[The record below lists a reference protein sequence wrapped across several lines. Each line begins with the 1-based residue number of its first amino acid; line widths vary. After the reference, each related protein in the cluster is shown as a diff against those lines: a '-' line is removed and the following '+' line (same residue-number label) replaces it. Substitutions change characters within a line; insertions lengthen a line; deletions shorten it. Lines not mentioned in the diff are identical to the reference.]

1 MELSRSSK
9 GRLCLTGL
17 VLIVSLQFT
26 CGRPKSPCVDQPL
39 EYREEVA
46 NVVISGTVKEIMP
59 DANGKNMYKSEV
71 EIKRVFK
78 GDNVVNAHVN
88 FEDPVTHRKMLM
100 IKGFGDESICDSEV
114 RKFDTRIFLLDDGAN
129 GDLKLNSSIVRISL
143 RNLEHMDALV
153 KDIPYKKPD
162 LPKKSPCET
171 NFCAFG
177 AKCMVNSTSGTHYCK
192 CDTSCDDIFA
202 PVCGTD
208 KVTYI
213 NECHLN
219 RESCRTKRRIKVK
232 VQGQCGKKNPCEDH
246 PCNFGAICVPSLD
259 GTSHRCTCQNRCDSY
274 GDNVGSTP
282 VCGNN
287 GVDYKNMCELER
299 AACTSMKE
307 IRVKYFGKCDPCEG
321 FPCENP
327 KVCHLDKQR
336 KPTCRC
342 NIQCSNDFE
351 PVCATNGRTYS
362 NECLLRREACKARKN
377 INILYGGEC
386 TPGINII
393 SPGPVQ
399 DDYKKDVKNPCDKIR
414 CGAEEECSVDREG
427 HASCVCPPPCQPVVR
442 QVCGNDSTTYDSE
455 CELRRQSCAQ
465 KVYVVVA
472 HTGPCGHDIPC
483 RTFRCDYGAVCVVRH
498 GQPSC
503 QCPSCN
509 EDFDPVCG
517 EDGITY
523 NNECKLR
530 QEKCQHRV
538 NIRIKHKGPCNG
550 CENVKCDFH
559 AVCNSDG
566 HRAECVCIEK
576 CTDVTDPV
584 CGDDGNTYKNECLMK
599 VTSCRYRKFISK
611 ASGGKCSRCAGQVCR
626 FGSSC
631 ENGVCVCPILCET
644 THKPICANNGQT
656 YVNRCDMRRAAC
668 AQNME
673 LDVDH
678 EGECPDHSG
687 SGDEGSGDFMEK
699 CDETTCRF
707 GGVCTAAWDGFF
719 TCECNFNCEALRSP
733 VCGSD
738 GKSYPNRC
746 QMEYESCQQQ
756 KEILIQDSDNCDDFG
771 PEEPCDGNMP
781 LVNEATGMDYNCSSG
796 RDKCPAGSYC
806 HQSLT
811 FSKCC
816 GEEKSISQCSD
827 TQYGCCS
834 DNLTPSP
841 DYGGHGCP
849 EYCHCNK
856 MGSYKTTCHP
866 VTRQCSCKP
875 GVGGVRCDRCLP
887 GYWGMHL
894 IEQKGNVGCIPCNCN
909 MRGAVREDCTQMSG
923 RCMCRPNISGMK
935 CNLCLDKK
943 LLGPLGCEVSRQP
956 TSCAELNCQ
965 FGSICKEKNGQLF
978 CDCSHFCSGYDDEV
992 GKSVCGSDGN
1002 NFPSECRL
1010 RQFGCQMQQDIHIQ
1024 YYGHCRAAP
1033 SIRTTT
1039 PMPSTTRSRK
1049 TTRHI
1054 TGPIPPE
1061 VDEAE
1066 AGTDQPSTPE
1076 VEKTACGLMG
1086 KIDDLCLEDYNC
1098 CVNNSRCQLGLCTC
1112 FQGYVPSVDN
1122 RQCIEVVRSDPIKTE
1137 DIDNA
1142 CMHSPCEN
1150 GGECELDD
1158 SLGYRCVCPLGKTGP
1173 LCKEDNA
1180 FSVPS
1185 FSGKSYLKVP
1195 RIRKANKNLNIEV
1208 VFQTL
1213 NKDGILL
1220 FNSQNKNGS
1229 GDFISL
1235 AIKDG
1240 FIEFR
1245 YNLGGGESTVR
1256 SKTMVTLKKSHR
1268 VVIKRR
1274 GENAI
1279 LIMDN
1284 EDPVSGASDH
1294 THTSLN
1300 LGDPLF
1306 IGFVPNALPDV
1317 YNRIGVSL
1325 GLVGCIHVLKA
1336 GNEGNLRNY
1345 NLEYPNRN
1353 TDIADGADIG
1363 ECGNNPCKSMPCQNE
1378 GACIMQDQRNYKCL
1392 CREGFTGLL
1401 CEILV
1406 DPCASQPCQYGGT
1419 CITMGND
1426 VGYECLCTEGRSGT
1440 RCEKESLKRV
1450 FVPQFSGDAY
1460 MELPLEDNVGKQL
1473 TIEVWFKAF
1482 KPNGVILF
1490 ATQFNGGKGDFISLN
1505 MVKRKLQFR
1514 FSLGDRPAKL
1524 ETNNHI
1530 HLNKWHRVVIT
1541 RLNENGQMTLD
1552 KRPTVKGKAPGTMK
1566 ELNLGRPLYIGGY
1579 KGESSL
1585 PAGAEI
1591 TANFSGAIQR
1601 ITINGK
1607 TIDSLME
1614 SAEEMRNIEEYA
1626 GAPCNMNP
1634 CMNGG
1639 VCIPK
1644 LNDADCR
1651 CPLEFMGERC
1661 EKRAEHVDKDQPV
1674 KFDGNTYLQYPNE
1687 KTQKSQAQR
1696 INNIKIKFRTKE
1708 RNGLIAFQNKGTSVM
1723 GDYLAVAVVN
1733 EHVELS
1739 FNLGKQSEKN
1749 LFKIRST
1756 VPVSDGNWHMITAIR
1771 ELSEGRLQVDSET
1784 MLSSMSGAGASQ
1796 LDTDGNLWIGGKPDL
1811 PWGLPPEYYS
1821 GFTGCIDEVMINR
1834 VDLHLVEDRETHSS
1848 TIAFCS

>member
-1 MELSRSSK
+1 MEFTQSGK
-9 GRLCLTGL
+9 GGLCLTGL
-17 VLIVSLQFT
+17 ILILSLQFT
-26 CGRPKSPCVDQPL
+26 CGRPKSPCVEQPL

-46 NVVISGTVKEIMP
+46 NVVISGTVKDIMP
-59 DANGKNMYKSEV
+59 DANGKNMYKSEIEV
-71 EIKRVFK
+71 KRVFK
-78 GDNVVNAHVN
+78 GDNIVNAHVN
-88 FEDPVTHRKMLM
+88 FEDPVTHHKMLM
-100 IKGFGDESICDSEV
+100 IEGFGDEGICDSNV
-114 RKFDTRIFLLDDGAN
+114 RKFDTRIFLLNKGSN

-143 RNLEHMDALV
+143 RNLEHTDAVV
-153 KDIPYKKPD
+153 KDIPYKKPE

-177 AKCMVNSTSGTHYCK
+177 AHCMVNSTSGTHYCK
-192 CDTSCDDIFA
+192 CDTSCDDLFA

-208 KVTYI
+208 DVSYI
-213 NECHLN
+213 NECYLK
-219 RESCRTKRRIKVK
+219 RESCLSKRRIKVK
-232 VQGQCGKKNPCEDH
+232 LQGN
-246 PCNFGAICVPSLD
+246 
-259 GTSHRCTCQNRCDSY
+259 
-274 GDNVGSTP
+274 
-282 VCGNN
+282 
-287 GVDYKNMCELER
+287 
-299 AACTSMKE
+299 
-307 IRVKYFGKCDPCEG
+307 CDPCEG
-321 FPCENP
+321 FRCEEP
-327 KVCHLDKQR
+327 EVCHLDKQR
-336 KPTCRC
+336 KPICRC
-342 NIQCSNDFE
+342 NFQCADVFE

-362 NECLLRREACKARKN
+362 NKCLLRREACKARKD
-377 INILYGGEC
+377 IDVLYSGEC
-386 TPGINII
+386 TPGINVI
-393 SPGPVQ
+393 SPGAVQ
-399 DDYKKDVKNPCDKIR
+399 DEYKTDVTNPCDKIR
-414 CGAEEECSVDREG
+414 CGDEEECSVDRQG
-427 HASCVCPPPCQPVVR
+427 RASCVCPPPCQPVVR

-465 KVYVVVA
+465 KVYVVVV

-483 RTFRCDYGAVCVVRH
+483 RSFRCDYGAMCVVRH

-530 QEKCQHRV
+530 QEKCQHRI

-566 HRAECVCIEK
+566 RRAECVCIEK
-576 CTDVTDPV
+576 CTDVRDPV
-584 CGDDGNTYKNECLMK
+584 CGDDGITYKNECLMK

-611 ASGGKCSRCAGQVCR
+611 ASGGECGRCSGKVCR
-626 FGSSC
+626 FGANC
-631 ENGVCVCPILCET
+631 ENGACVCPILCET
-644 THKPICANNGQT
+644 THKPICATNGQT
-656 YVNRCDMRRAAC
+656 YVNRCDMKRAAC

-687 SGDEGSGDFMEK
+687 SGDE
-699 CDETTCRF
+699 
-707 GGVCTAAWDGFF
+707 
-719 TCECNFNCEALRSP
+719 
-733 VCGSD
+733 
-738 GKSYPNRC
+738 
-746 QMEYESCQQQ
+746 
-756 KEILIQDSDNCDDFG
+756 
-771 PEEPCDGNMP
+771 
-781 LVNEATGMDYNCSSG
+781 
-796 RDKCPAGSYC
+796 
-806 HQSLT
+806 
-811 FSKCC
+811 
-816 GEEKSISQCSD
+816 
-827 TQYGCCS
+827 
-834 DNLTPSP
+834 
-841 DYGGHGCP
+841 
-849 EYCHCNK
+849 YCHCNK
-856 MGSYKTTCHP
+856 MGSYKTTCDP
-866 VTRQCSCKP
+866 VSRQCSCKP
-875 GVGGVRCDRCLP
+875 GVGGLRCDRCLP
-887 GYWGMHL
+887 GYWGMQL
-894 IEQKGNVGCIPCNCN
+894 IEEKGNVGCIPCNCN
-909 MRGAVREDCTQMSG
+909 MRGAVREDCVQMSG

-943 LLGPLGCEVSRQP
+943 LLGPLGCIAQTPPR
-956 TSCAELNCQ
+956 SCAELDCQ
-965 FGSICKEKNGQLF
+965 FGSICKEKNGELF
-978 CDCSHFCSGYDDEV
+978 CDCSHFCSGYDDEI

-1002 NFPSECRL
+1002 NFPSECQL
-1010 RQFGCQMQQDIHIQ
+1010 RQFGCQMQQEIHIQ

-1054 TGPIPPE
+1054 TGPIPPDVE
-1061 VDEAE
+1061 DVDT
-1066 AGTDQPSTPE
+1066 AGTDQPSIPE
-1076 VEKTACGLMG
+1076 VETACGLMG
-1086 KIDDLCLEDYNC
+1086 KIDDLCLEDSNC
-1098 CVNNSRCQLGLCTC
+1098 CVNNSRCRLGLCTC
-1112 FQGYVPSVDN
+1112 FQGYVPSIDN
-1122 RQCIEVVRSDPIKTE
+1122 RQCIEVFRTDSIKTE

-1185 FSGKSYLKVP
+1185 FSGKSYLRVP

-1240 FIEFR
+1240 FVEFR
-1245 YNLGGGESTVR
+1245 YNLGGGESTIR
-1256 SKTMVTLKKSHR
+1256 SKTLVTLKKSHR

-1274 GENAI
+1274 GENGI

-1306 IGFVPNALPDV
+1306 VGYVPNALPDV
-1317 YNRIGVSL
+1317 YKRIGVSL

-1336 GNEGNLRNY
+1336 GNEGNLRDY

-1363 ECGNNPCKSMPCQNE
+1363 ECGNNPCKSMPCLNE
-1378 GACIMQDQRNYKCL
+1378 GACMMQDQRNYQCL

-1450 FVPQFSGDAY
+1450 FVPQFAGDAY

-1482 KPNGVILF
+1482 KPNGMILF

-1524 ETNNHI
+1524 ETSNHI

-1552 KRPTVKGKAPGTMK
+1552 KRPTVRGKAPGTMK

-1591 TANFSGAIQR
+1591 SANFSGAIQR

-1674 KFDGNTYLQYPNE
+1674 KFDGNTYLQYQNE

-1696 INNIKIKFRTKE
+1696 NNNIKIKFRTKE

-1733 EHVELS
+1733 EHVEFS

-1756 VPVSDGNWHMITAIR
+1756 VAVSDGKWHMLTAIR
-1771 ELSEGRLQVDSET
+1771 ELSEGRLQVDDET
-1784 MLSSMSGAGASQ
+1784 MMSSMSGVGASQ

-1821 GFTGCIDEVMINR
+1821 GFTGCIDEVIINR
-1834 VDLHLVEDRETHSS
+1834 VGLHLVEDRESHSS

>member
-1 MELSRSSK
+1 MEFTQSGK
-9 GRLCLTGL
+9 GGLCLTGL
-17 VLIVSLQFT
+17 ILILSLQFT
-26 CGRPKSPCVDQPL
+26 CGRPKSPCVEQPL

-46 NVVISGTVKEIMP
+46 NVVISGTVKDIMP
-59 DANGKNMYKSEV
+59 DANGKNMYKSEIEV
-71 EIKRVFK
+71 KRVFK
-78 GDNVVNAHVN
+78 GDNIVNAHVN
-88 FEDPVTHRKMLM
+88 FEDPVTHHKMLM
-100 IKGFGDESICDSEV
+100 IEGFGDEGICDSNV
-114 RKFDTRIFLLDDGAN
+114 RKFDTRIFLLNKGSN

-143 RNLEHMDALV
+143 RNLEHTDAVV
-153 KDIPYKKPD
+153 KDIPYKKPE

-177 AKCMVNSTSGTHYCK
+177 AHCMVNSTSGTHYCK
-192 CDTSCDDIFA
+192 CDTSCDDLFA

-208 KVTYI
+208 DVSYI
-213 NECHLN
+213 NECYLK
-219 RESCRTKRRIKVK
+219 RESCLSKRRIKVK
-232 VQGQCGKKNPCEDH
+232 LQGN
-246 PCNFGAICVPSLD
+246 
-259 GTSHRCTCQNRCDSY
+259 
-274 GDNVGSTP
+274 
-282 VCGNN
+282 
-287 GVDYKNMCELER
+287 
-299 AACTSMKE
+299 
-307 IRVKYFGKCDPCEG
+307 CDPCEG
-321 FPCENP
+321 FRCEEP
-327 KVCHLDKQR
+327 EVCHLDKQR
-336 KPTCRC
+336 KPICRC
-342 NIQCSNDFE
+342 NFQCADVFE

-362 NECLLRREACKARKN
+362 NKCLLRREACKARKD
-377 INILYGGEC
+377 IDVLYSGEC
-386 TPGINII
+386 TPGINVI
-393 SPGPVQ
+393 SPGAVQ
-399 DDYKKDVKNPCDKIR
+399 DEYKTDVTNPCDKIR
-414 CGAEEECSVDREG
+414 CGDEEECSVDRQG
-427 HASCVCPPPCQPVVR
+427 RASCVCPPPCQPVVR

-465 KVYVVVA
+465 KVYVVVV

-483 RTFRCDYGAVCVVRH
+483 RSFRCDYGAMCVVRH

-530 QEKCQHRV
+530 QEKCQHRI

-566 HRAECVCIEK
+566 RRAECVCIEK
-576 CTDVTDPV
+576 CTDVRDPV
-584 CGDDGNTYKNECLMK
+584 CGDDGITYKNECLMK

-611 ASGGKCSRCAGQVCR
+611 ASGGECGRCSGKVCR
-626 FGSSC
+626 FGANC
-631 ENGVCVCPILCET
+631 ENGACVCPILCET
-644 THKPICANNGQT
+644 THKPICATNGQT
-656 YVNRCDMRRAAC
+656 YVNRCDMKRAAC

-687 SGDEGSGDFMEK
+687 S
-699 CDETTCRF
+699 
-707 GGVCTAAWDGFF
+707 
-719 TCECNFNCEALRSP
+719 
-733 VCGSD
+733 
-738 GKSYPNRC
+738 
-746 QMEYESCQQQ
+746 
-756 KEILIQDSDNCDDFG
+756 
-771 PEEPCDGNMP
+771 
-781 LVNEATGMDYNCSSG
+781 
-796 RDKCPAGSYC
+796 
-806 HQSLT
+806 
-811 FSKCC
+811 
-816 GEEKSISQCSD
+816 
-827 TQYGCCS
+827 
-834 DNLTPSP
+834 
-841 DYGGHGCP
+841 

-856 MGSYKTTCHP
+856 MGSYKTTCDP
-866 VTRQCSCKP
+866 VSRQCSCKP
-875 GVGGVRCDRCLP
+875 GVGGLRCDRCLP
-887 GYWGMHL
+887 GYWGMQL
-894 IEQKGNVGCIPCNCN
+894 IEEKGNVGCIPCNCN
-909 MRGAVREDCTQMSG
+909 MRGAVREDCVQMSG

-943 LLGPLGCEVSRQP
+943 LLGPLGCIAQTPPR
-956 TSCAELNCQ
+956 SCAELDCQ
-965 FGSICKEKNGQLF
+965 FGSICKEKNGELF
-978 CDCSHFCSGYDDEV
+978 CDCSHFCSGYDDEI

-1002 NFPSECRL
+1002 NFPSECQL
-1010 RQFGCQMQQDIHIQ
+1010 RQFGCQMQQEIHIQ

-1054 TGPIPPE
+1054 TGPIPPDVE
-1061 VDEAE
+1061 DVDT
-1066 AGTDQPSTPE
+1066 AGTDQPSIPE
-1076 VEKTACGLMG
+1076 VETACGLMG
-1086 KIDDLCLEDYNC
+1086 KIDDLCLEDSNC
-1098 CVNNSRCQLGLCTC
+1098 CVNNSRCRLGLCTC
-1112 FQGYVPSVDN
+1112 FQGYVPSIDN
-1122 RQCIEVVRSDPIKTE
+1122 RQCIEVFRTDSIKTE

-1185 FSGKSYLKVP
+1185 FSGKSYLRVP

-1240 FIEFR
+1240 FVEFR
-1245 YNLGGGESTVR
+1245 YNLGGGESTIR
-1256 SKTMVTLKKSHR
+1256 SKTLVTLKKSHR

-1274 GENAI
+1274 GENGI

-1306 IGFVPNALPDV
+1306 VGYVPNALPDV
-1317 YNRIGVSL
+1317 YKRIGVSL

-1336 GNEGNLRNY
+1336 GNEGNLRDY

-1363 ECGNNPCKSMPCQNE
+1363 ECGNNPCKSMPCLNE
-1378 GACIMQDQRNYKCL
+1378 GACMMQDQRNYQCL

-1450 FVPQFSGDAY
+1450 FVPQFAGDAY

-1482 KPNGVILF
+1482 KPNGMILF

-1524 ETNNHI
+1524 ETSNHI

-1552 KRPTVKGKAPGTMK
+1552 KRPTVRGKAPEPPRAQGTMK

-1591 TANFSGAIQR
+1591 SANFSGAIQR

-1674 KFDGNTYLQYPNE
+1674 KFDGNTYLQYQNE

-1696 INNIKIKFRTKE
+1696 NNNIKIKFRTKE

-1733 EHVELS
+1733 EHVEFS

-1756 VPVSDGNWHMITAIR
+1756 VAVSDGKWHMLTAIR
-1771 ELSEGRLQVDSET
+1771 ELSEGRLQVDDET
-1784 MLSSMSGAGASQ
+1784 MMSSMSGVGASQ

-1821 GFTGCIDEVMINR
+1821 GFTGCIDEVIINR
-1834 VDLHLVEDRETHSS
+1834 VGLHLVEDRESHSS

>member
-1 MELSRSSK
+1 MSV
-9 GRLCLTGL
+9 T
-17 VLIVSLQFT
+17 T
-26 CGRPKSPCVDQPL
+26 
-39 EYREEVA
+39 VA
-46 NVVISGTVKEIMP
+46 TLK
-59 DANGKNMYKSEV
+59 
-71 EIKRVFK
+71 KRHFLPQ
-78 GDNVVNAHVN
+78 G
-88 FEDPVTHRKMLM
+88 
-100 IKGFGDESICDSEV
+100 V
-114 RKFDTRIFLLDDGAN
+114 RKCVRANRLALLCCSFGLFWCSLAVVMI
-129 GDLKLNSSIVRISL
+129 LQYSKLI
-143 RNLEHMDALV
+143 LE
-153 KDIPYKKPD
+153 DIPYKKPE

-177 AKCMVNSTSGTHYCK
+177 AHCMVNSTSGTHYCK
-192 CDTSCDDIFA
+192 CDTSCDDLFA

-208 KVTYI
+208 DVSYI
-213 NECHLN
+213 NECYLK
-219 RESCRTKRRIKVK
+219 RESCLSKRRIKVK
-232 VQGQCGKKNPCEDH
+232 LQGN
-246 PCNFGAICVPSLD
+246 
-259 GTSHRCTCQNRCDSY
+259 
-274 GDNVGSTP
+274 
-282 VCGNN
+282 
-287 GVDYKNMCELER
+287 
-299 AACTSMKE
+299 
-307 IRVKYFGKCDPCEG
+307 CDPCEG
-321 FPCENP
+321 FRCEEP
-327 KVCHLDKQR
+327 EVCHLDKQR
-336 KPTCRC
+336 KPICRC
-342 NIQCSNDFE
+342 NFQCADVFE

-362 NECLLRREACKARKN
+362 NKCLLRREACKARKD
-377 INILYGGEC
+377 IDVLYSGEC
-386 TPGINII
+386 TPGINVI
-393 SPGPVQ
+393 SPGAVQ
-399 DDYKKDVKNPCDKIR
+399 DEYKTDVTNPCDKIR
-414 CGAEEECSVDREG
+414 CGDEEECSVDRQG
-427 HASCVCPPPCQPVVR
+427 RASCVCPPPCQPVVR

-465 KVYVVVA
+465 KVYVVVV

-483 RTFRCDYGAVCVVRH
+483 RSFRCDYGAMCVVRH

-530 QEKCQHRV
+530 QEKCQHRI

-566 HRAECVCIEK
+566 RRAECVCIEK
-576 CTDVTDPV
+576 CTDVRDPV
-584 CGDDGNTYKNECLMK
+584 CGDDGITYKNECLMK

-611 ASGGKCSRCAGQVCR
+611 ASGGECGRCSGKVCR
-626 FGSSC
+626 FGANC
-631 ENGVCVCPILCET
+631 ENGACVCPILCET
-644 THKPICANNGQT
+644 THKPICATNGQT
-656 YVNRCDMRRAAC
+656 YVNRCDMKRAAC

-687 SGDEGSGDFMEK
+687 SGDE
-699 CDETTCRF
+699 
-707 GGVCTAAWDGFF
+707 
-719 TCECNFNCEALRSP
+719 
-733 VCGSD
+733 
-738 GKSYPNRC
+738 
-746 QMEYESCQQQ
+746 
-756 KEILIQDSDNCDDFG
+756 
-771 PEEPCDGNMP
+771 
-781 LVNEATGMDYNCSSG
+781 
-796 RDKCPAGSYC
+796 
-806 HQSLT
+806 
-811 FSKCC
+811 
-816 GEEKSISQCSD
+816 
-827 TQYGCCS
+827 
-834 DNLTPSP
+834 
-841 DYGGHGCP
+841 
-849 EYCHCNK
+849 YCHCNK
-856 MGSYKTTCHP
+856 MGSYKTTCDP
-866 VTRQCSCKP
+866 VSRQCSCKP
-875 GVGGVRCDRCLP
+875 GVGGLRCDRCLP
-887 GYWGMHL
+887 GYWGMQL
-894 IEQKGNVGCIPCNCN
+894 IEEKGNVGCIPCNCN
-909 MRGAVREDCTQMSG
+909 MRGAVREDCVQMSG

-943 LLGPLGCEVSRQP
+943 LLGPLGCIAQTPPR
-956 TSCAELNCQ
+956 SCAELDCQ
-965 FGSICKEKNGQLF
+965 FGSICKEKNGELF
-978 CDCSHFCSGYDDEV
+978 CDCSHFCSGYDDEI

-1002 NFPSECRL
+1002 NFPSECQL
-1010 RQFGCQMQQDIHIQ
+1010 RQFGCQMQQEIHIQ

-1054 TGPIPPE
+1054 TGPIPPDVE
-1061 VDEAE
+1061 DVDT
-1066 AGTDQPSTPE
+1066 AGTDQPSIPE
-1076 VEKTACGLMG
+1076 VETACGLMG
-1086 KIDDLCLEDYNC
+1086 KIDDLCLEDSNC
-1098 CVNNSRCQLGLCTC
+1098 CVNNSRCRLGLCTC
-1112 FQGYVPSVDN
+1112 FQGYVPSIDN
-1122 RQCIEVVRSDPIKTE
+1122 RQCIEVFRTDSIKTE

-1185 FSGKSYLKVP
+1185 FSGKSYLRVP

-1240 FIEFR
+1240 FVEFR
-1245 YNLGGGESTVR
+1245 YNLGGGESTIR
-1256 SKTMVTLKKSHR
+1256 SKTLVTLKKSHR

-1274 GENAI
+1274 GENGI

-1306 IGFVPNALPDV
+1306 VGYVPNALPDV
-1317 YNRIGVSL
+1317 YKRIGVSL

-1336 GNEGNLRNY
+1336 GNEGNLRDY

-1363 ECGNNPCKSMPCQNE
+1363 ECGNNPCKSMPCLNE
-1378 GACIMQDQRNYKCL
+1378 GACMMQDQRNYQCL

-1450 FVPQFSGDAY
+1450 FVPQFAGDAY

-1482 KPNGVILF
+1482 KPNGMILF

-1524 ETNNHI
+1524 ETSNHI

-1552 KRPTVKGKAPGTMK
+1552 KRPTVRGKAPEPPRAQGTMK

-1591 TANFSGAIQR
+1591 SANFSGAIQR

-1674 KFDGNTYLQYPNE
+1674 KFDGNTYLQYQNE

-1696 INNIKIKFRTKE
+1696 NNNIKIKFRTKE

-1733 EHVELS
+1733 EHVEFS

-1756 VPVSDGNWHMITAIR
+1756 VAVSDGKWHMLTAIR
-1771 ELSEGRLQVDSET
+1771 ELSEGRLQVDDET
-1784 MLSSMSGAGASQ
+1784 MMSSMSGVGASQ

-1821 GFTGCIDEVMINR
+1821 GFTGCIDEVIINR
-1834 VDLHLVEDRETHSS
+1834 VGLHLVEDRESHSS

>member
-1 MELSRSSK
+1 MEFTQSGK
-9 GRLCLTGL
+9 GGLCLTGL
-17 VLIVSLQFT
+17 ILILSLQFT
-26 CGRPKSPCVDQPL
+26 CGRPKSPCVEQPL

-46 NVVISGTVKEIMP
+46 NVVISGTVKDIMP
-59 DANGKNMYKSEV
+59 DANGKNMYKSEIEV
-71 EIKRVFK
+71 KRVFK
-78 GDNVVNAHVN
+78 GDNIVNAHVN
-88 FEDPVTHRKMLM
+88 FEDPVTHHKMLM
-100 IKGFGDESICDSEV
+100 IEGFGDEGICDSNV
-114 RKFDTRIFLLDDGAN
+114 RKFDTRIFLLNKGSN

-143 RNLEHMDALV
+143 RNLEHTDAVV
-153 KDIPYKKPD
+153 KDIPYKKPE

-177 AKCMVNSTSGTHYCK
+177 AHCMVNSTSGTHYCK
-192 CDTSCDDIFA
+192 CDTSCDDLFA

-208 KVTYI
+208 DVSYI
-213 NECHLN
+213 NECYLK
-219 RESCRTKRRIKVK
+219 RESCLSKRRIKVK
-232 VQGQCGKKNPCEDH
+232 LQGN
-246 PCNFGAICVPSLD
+246 
-259 GTSHRCTCQNRCDSY
+259 
-274 GDNVGSTP
+274 
-282 VCGNN
+282 
-287 GVDYKNMCELER
+287 
-299 AACTSMKE
+299 
-307 IRVKYFGKCDPCEG
+307 CDPCEG
-321 FPCENP
+321 FRCEEP
-327 KVCHLDKQR
+327 EVCHLDKQR
-336 KPTCRC
+336 KPICRC
-342 NIQCSNDFE
+342 NFQCADVFE

-362 NECLLRREACKARKN
+362 NKCLLRREACKARKD
-377 INILYGGEC
+377 IDVLYSGEC
-386 TPGINII
+386 TPGINVI
-393 SPGPVQ
+393 SPGAVQ
-399 DDYKKDVKNPCDKIR
+399 DEYKTDVTNPCDKIR
-414 CGAEEECSVDREG
+414 CGDEEECSVDRQG
-427 HASCVCPPPCQPVVR
+427 RASCVCPPPCQPVVR

-465 KVYVVVA
+465 KVYVVVV

-483 RTFRCDYGAVCVVRH
+483 RSFRCDYGAMCVVRH

-530 QEKCQHRV
+530 QEKCQHRI

-566 HRAECVCIEK
+566 RRAECVCIEK
-576 CTDVTDPV
+576 CTDVRDPV
-584 CGDDGNTYKNECLMK
+584 CGDDGITYKNECLMK

-611 ASGGKCSRCAGQVCR
+611 ASGGECGRCSGKVCR
-626 FGSSC
+626 FGANC
-631 ENGVCVCPILCET
+631 ENGACVCPILCET
-644 THKPICANNGQT
+644 THKPICATNGQT
-656 YVNRCDMRRAAC
+656 YVNRCDMKRAAC

-687 SGDEGSGDFMEK
+687 SGDE
-699 CDETTCRF
+699 
-707 GGVCTAAWDGFF
+707 
-719 TCECNFNCEALRSP
+719 
-733 VCGSD
+733 
-738 GKSYPNRC
+738 
-746 QMEYESCQQQ
+746 
-756 KEILIQDSDNCDDFG
+756 
-771 PEEPCDGNMP
+771 
-781 LVNEATGMDYNCSSG
+781 
-796 RDKCPAGSYC
+796 
-806 HQSLT
+806 
-811 FSKCC
+811 
-816 GEEKSISQCSD
+816 
-827 TQYGCCS
+827 
-834 DNLTPSP
+834 
-841 DYGGHGCP
+841 
-849 EYCHCNK
+849 YCHCNK
-856 MGSYKTTCHP
+856 MGSYKTTCDP
-866 VTRQCSCKP
+866 VSRQCSCKP
-875 GVGGVRCDRCLP
+875 GVGGLRCDRCLP
-887 GYWGMHL
+887 GYWGMQL
-894 IEQKGNVGCIPCNCN
+894 IEEKGNVGCIPCNCN
-909 MRGAVREDCTQMSG
+909 MRGAVREDCVQMSG

-943 LLGPLGCEVSRQP
+943 LLGPLGCIAQTPPR
-956 TSCAELNCQ
+956 SCAELDCQ
-965 FGSICKEKNGQLF
+965 FGSICKEKNGELF
-978 CDCSHFCSGYDDEV
+978 CDCSHFCSGYDDEI

-1002 NFPSECRL
+1002 NFPSECQL
-1010 RQFGCQMQQDIHIQ
+1010 RQFGCQMQQEIHIQ

-1054 TGPIPPE
+1054 TGPIPPDVE
-1061 VDEAE
+1061 DVDT
-1066 AGTDQPSTPE
+1066 AGTDQPSIPE
-1076 VEKTACGLMG
+1076 VETACGLMG
-1086 KIDDLCLEDYNC
+1086 KIDDLCLEDSNC
-1098 CVNNSRCQLGLCTC
+1098 CVNNSRCRLGLCTC
-1112 FQGYVPSVDN
+1112 FQGYVPSIDN
-1122 RQCIEVVRSDPIKTE
+1122 RQCIEVFRTDSIKTE

-1185 FSGKSYLKVP
+1185 FSGKSYLRVP

-1240 FIEFR
+1240 FVEFR
-1245 YNLGGGESTVR
+1245 YNLGGGESTIR
-1256 SKTMVTLKKSHR
+1256 SKTLVTLKKSHR

-1274 GENAI
+1274 GENGI

-1306 IGFVPNALPDV
+1306 VGYVPNALPDV
-1317 YNRIGVSL
+1317 YKRIGVSL

-1336 GNEGNLRNY
+1336 GNEGNLRDY

-1363 ECGNNPCKSMPCQNE
+1363 ECGNNPCKSMPCLNE
-1378 GACIMQDQRNYKCL
+1378 GACMMQDQRNYQCL

-1450 FVPQFSGDAY
+1450 FVPQFAGDAY

-1482 KPNGVILF
+1482 KPNGMILF

-1524 ETNNHI
+1524 ETSNHI

-1552 KRPTVKGKAPGTMK
+1552 KRPTVRGKAPEPPRAQGTMK

-1591 TANFSGAIQR
+1591 SANFSGAIQR

-1674 KFDGNTYLQYPNE
+1674 KFDGNTYLQYQNE

-1696 INNIKIKFRTKE
+1696 NNNIKIKFRTKE

-1733 EHVELS
+1733 EHVEFS

-1756 VPVSDGNWHMITAIR
+1756 VAVSDGKWHMLTAIR
-1771 ELSEGRLQVDSET
+1771 ELSEGRLQVDDET
-1784 MLSSMSGAGASQ
+1784 MMSSMSGVGASQ

-1821 GFTGCIDEVMINR
+1821 GFTGCIDEVIINR
-1834 VDLHLVEDRETHSS
+1834 VGLHLVEDRESHSS

>member
-1 MELSRSSK
+1 MEFTQSGK
-9 GRLCLTGL
+9 GGLCLTGL
-17 VLIVSLQFT
+17 ILILSLQFT
-26 CGRPKSPCVDQPL
+26 CGRPKSPCVEQPL

-46 NVVISGTVKEIMP
+46 NVVISGTVKDIMP
-59 DANGKNMYKSEV
+59 DANGKNMYKSEIEV
-71 EIKRVFK
+71 KRVFK
-78 GDNVVNAHVN
+78 GDNIVNAHVN
-88 FEDPVTHRKMLM
+88 FEDPVTHHKMLM
-100 IKGFGDESICDSEV
+100 IEGFGDEGICDSNV
-114 RKFDTRIFLLDDGAN
+114 RKFDTRIFLLNKGSN

-143 RNLEHMDALV
+143 RNLEHTDAVV
-153 KDIPYKKPD
+153 KDIPYKKPE

-177 AKCMVNSTSGTHYCK
+177 AHCMVNSTSGTHYCK
-192 CDTSCDDIFA
+192 CDTSCDDLFA

-208 KVTYI
+208 DVSYI
-213 NECHLN
+213 NECYLK
-219 RESCRTKRRIKVK
+219 RESCLSKRRIKVK
-232 VQGQCGKKNPCEDH
+232 LQGN
-246 PCNFGAICVPSLD
+246 
-259 GTSHRCTCQNRCDSY
+259 
-274 GDNVGSTP
+274 
-282 VCGNN
+282 
-287 GVDYKNMCELER
+287 
-299 AACTSMKE
+299 
-307 IRVKYFGKCDPCEG
+307 CDPCEG
-321 FPCENP
+321 FRCEEP
-327 KVCHLDKQR
+327 EVCHLDKQR
-336 KPTCRC
+336 KPICRC
-342 NIQCSNDFE
+342 NFQCADVFE

-362 NECLLRREACKARKN
+362 NKCLLRREACKARKD
-377 INILYGGEC
+377 IDVLYSGEC
-386 TPGINII
+386 TP
-393 SPGPVQ
+393 VT
-399 DDYKKDVKNPCDKIR
+399 NPCDKIR
-414 CGAEEECSVDREG
+414 CGDEEECSVDRQG
-427 HASCVCPPPCQPVVR
+427 RASCVCPPPCQPVVR

-465 KVYVVVA
+465 KVYVVVV

-483 RTFRCDYGAVCVVRH
+483 RSFRCDYGAMCVVRH

-530 QEKCQHRV
+530 QEKCQHRI

-566 HRAECVCIEK
+566 RRAECVCIEK
-576 CTDVTDPV
+576 CTDVRDPV
-584 CGDDGNTYKNECLMK
+584 CGDDGITYKNECLMK

-611 ASGGKCSRCAGQVCR
+611 ASGGECGRCSGKVCR
-626 FGSSC
+626 FGANC
-631 ENGVCVCPILCET
+631 ENGACVCPILCET
-644 THKPICANNGQT
+644 THKPICATNGQT
-656 YVNRCDMRRAAC
+656 YVNRCDMKRAAC

-687 SGDEGSGDFMEK
+687 SGDE
-699 CDETTCRF
+699 
-707 GGVCTAAWDGFF
+707 
-719 TCECNFNCEALRSP
+719 
-733 VCGSD
+733 
-738 GKSYPNRC
+738 
-746 QMEYESCQQQ
+746 
-756 KEILIQDSDNCDDFG
+756 
-771 PEEPCDGNMP
+771 
-781 LVNEATGMDYNCSSG
+781 
-796 RDKCPAGSYC
+796 
-806 HQSLT
+806 
-811 FSKCC
+811 
-816 GEEKSISQCSD
+816 
-827 TQYGCCS
+827 
-834 DNLTPSP
+834 
-841 DYGGHGCP
+841 
-849 EYCHCNK
+849 YCHCNK
-856 MGSYKTTCHP
+856 MGSYKTTCDP
-866 VTRQCSCKP
+866 VSRQCSCKP
-875 GVGGVRCDRCLP
+875 GVGGLRCDRCLP
-887 GYWGMHL
+887 GYWGMQL
-894 IEQKGNVGCIPCNCN
+894 IEEKGNVGCIPCNCN
-909 MRGAVREDCTQMSG
+909 MRGAVREDCVQMSG

-943 LLGPLGCEVSRQP
+943 LLGPLGCIAQTPPR
-956 TSCAELNCQ
+956 SCAELDCQ
-965 FGSICKEKNGQLF
+965 FGSICKEKNGELF
-978 CDCSHFCSGYDDEV
+978 CDCSHFCSGYDDEI

-1002 NFPSECRL
+1002 NFPSECQL
-1010 RQFGCQMQQDIHIQ
+1010 RQFGCQMQQEIHIQ

-1054 TGPIPPE
+1054 TGPIPPDVE
-1061 VDEAE
+1061 DVDT
-1066 AGTDQPSTPE
+1066 AGTDQPSIPE
-1076 VEKTACGLMG
+1076 VETACGLMG
-1086 KIDDLCLEDYNC
+1086 KIDDLCLEDSNC
-1098 CVNNSRCQLGLCTC
+1098 CVNNSRCRLGLCTC
-1112 FQGYVPSVDN
+1112 FQGYVPSIDN
-1122 RQCIEVVRSDPIKTE
+1122 RQCIEVFRTDSIKTE

-1185 FSGKSYLKVP
+1185 FSGKSYLRVP

-1240 FIEFR
+1240 FVEFR
-1245 YNLGGGESTVR
+1245 YNLGGGESTIR
-1256 SKTMVTLKKSHR
+1256 SKTLVTLKKSHR

-1274 GENAI
+1274 GENGI

-1306 IGFVPNALPDV
+1306 VGYVPNALPDV
-1317 YNRIGVSL
+1317 YKRIGVSL

-1336 GNEGNLRNY
+1336 GNEGNLRDY

-1363 ECGNNPCKSMPCQNE
+1363 ECGNNPCKSMPCLNE
-1378 GACIMQDQRNYKCL
+1378 GACMMQDQRNYQCL

-1450 FVPQFSGDAY
+1450 FVPQFAGDAY

-1482 KPNGVILF
+1482 KPNGMILF

-1524 ETNNHI
+1524 ETSNHI

-1552 KRPTVKGKAPGTMK
+1552 KRPTVRGKAPEPPRAQGTMK

-1591 TANFSGAIQR
+1591 SANFSGAIQR

-1674 KFDGNTYLQYPNE
+1674 KFDGNTYLQYQNE

-1696 INNIKIKFRTKE
+1696 NNNIKIKFRTKE

-1733 EHVELS
+1733 EHVEFS

-1756 VPVSDGNWHMITAIR
+1756 VAVSDGKWHMLTAIR
-1771 ELSEGRLQVDSET
+1771 ELSEGRLQVDDET
-1784 MLSSMSGAGASQ
+1784 MMSSMSGVGASQ

-1821 GFTGCIDEVMINR
+1821 GFTGCIDEVIINR
-1834 VDLHLVEDRETHSS
+1834 VGLHLVEDRESHSS

>member
-687 SGDEGSGDFMEK
+687 S
-699 CDETTCRF
+699 
-707 GGVCTAAWDGFF
+707 
-719 TCECNFNCEALRSP
+719 
-733 VCGSD
+733 
-738 GKSYPNRC
+738 
-746 QMEYESCQQQ
+746 
-756 KEILIQDSDNCDDFG
+756 
-771 PEEPCDGNMP
+771 
-781 LVNEATGMDYNCSSG
+781 
-796 RDKCPAGSYC
+796 
-806 HQSLT
+806 
-811 FSKCC
+811 
-816 GEEKSISQCSD
+816 
-827 TQYGCCS
+827 
-834 DNLTPSP
+834 
-841 DYGGHGCP
+841 

-1552 KRPTVKGKAPGTMK
+1552 KRPTVKGKAPEPPRAQGTMK